1 MKMSTNVLGSDS
13 PLSSNHASERS
24 IDAGTLELGVK
35 SAWTWDET
43 FVTVAERSGSLRVE
57 PSMSDQLSAVTAE
70 GALGAPPNP
79 SMPLTNV
86 NEVVHAEDY
95 LDAGVSP
102 NGSTPMIIALLLG
115 SADGQTR
122 SLLFSTENNQNEN
135 NIYHSP
141 STSHLSNIVSWAD
154 SPDDGEIGEVP
165 EFPVLEPIR
174 GLPSITSMPRI
185 PSELKGKGVEQCEKK
200 TPAAELNPKD
210 WLDQWTKEDESLA
223 GAARPGP
230 DDPDASLGEIWDDD
244 NRCRSLQYQN
254 LYLQIQCQKA
264 KSDKNEH
271 ESQVL
276 ELRDRVRELEML
288 VIQSQEHELEA
299 RNRVCDAHSSETVST
314 QAPVG
319 PSGEPPLRKTNT
331 SPRIKVTQPPQ
342 TVTDSESPPP
352 SAMSTKPPANLVR
365 VSVTAQRASIAPPTV
380 SNQYQCTSLVLAP
393 NSSVRRA
400 ILGLSPV
407 IPDHNNPLSDLSSD
421 DEESSTESDPVTLKV
436 S

>member
-1 MKMSTNVLGSDS
+1 MSTNALGSDS
-13 PLSSNHASERS
+13 PLSSKHTSERS
-24 IDAGTLELGVK
+24 VDAGTLELGVE
-35 SAWTWDET
+35 STWTRDET

-57 PSMSDQLSAVTAE
+57 PSTSDQLSAVTAE

-86 NEVVHAEDY
+86 NEVVHAEDH

-102 NGSTPMIIALLLG
+102 NGSTPMIIAPLLG
-115 SADGQTR
+115 SANGQTR

-135 NIYHSP
+135 NIYRPP

-174 GLPSITSMPRI
+174 GSPSITSTPRI
-185 PSELKGKGVEQCEKK
+185 PSELKGKGVEQRDKK
-200 TPAAELNPKD
+200 TPTAELNPKD

-244 NRCRSLQYQN
+244 NRRRSLQYQN
-254 LYLQIQCQKA
+254 LYLRIQRQKA
-264 KSDKNEH
+264 RGDKNEH

-288 VIQSQEHELEA
+288 VIQSQERELEA
-299 RNRVCDAHSSETVST
+299 LNRVRDAHSSKTVRT
-314 QAPVG
+314 QAPGG
-319 PSGEPPLRKTNT
+319 PSGGPPLRNTNT
-331 SPRIKVTQPPQ
+331 SPRINVAQPPQ
-342 TVTDSESPPP
+342 AVTDSESPPP
-352 SAMSTKPPANLVR
+352 AMSTKPPANPVR
-365 VSVTAQRASIAPPTV
+365 ASIPAQRASIAPPTV
-380 SNQYQCTSLVLAP
+380 SNRYQRASSVLAP
-393 NSSVRRA
+393 NSSVKRA
-400 ILGLSPV
+400 ILGSCPV
-407 IPDHNNPLSDLSSD
+407 IPDRNDPLSDESSD
-421 DEESSTESDPVTLKV
+421 DEVLKFLH
-436 S
+436 